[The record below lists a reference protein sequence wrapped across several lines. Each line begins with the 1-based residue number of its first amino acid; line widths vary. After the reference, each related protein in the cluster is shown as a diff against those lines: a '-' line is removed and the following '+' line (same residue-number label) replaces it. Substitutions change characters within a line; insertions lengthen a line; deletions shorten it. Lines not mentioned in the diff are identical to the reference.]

1 VSLFE
6 LELIGTL
13 AFLIKNQNSSP
24 RYILSLARMFQLG
37 NHGASNVGLGRAFC
51 TLQLK

>member
-6 LELIGTL
+6 LELIGSL
-13 AFLIKNQNSSP
+13 AFLIKNQNSSR

-37 NHGASNVGLGRAFC
+37 NHAQAMSDYAVPFVLFN
-51 TLQLK
+51 